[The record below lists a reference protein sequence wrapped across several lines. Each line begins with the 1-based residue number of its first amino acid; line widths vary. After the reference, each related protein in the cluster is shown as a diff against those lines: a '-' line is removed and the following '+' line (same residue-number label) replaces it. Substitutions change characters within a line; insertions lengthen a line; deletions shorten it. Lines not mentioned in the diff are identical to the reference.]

1 VHLHLVLT
9 RCQAP
14 LLLLLPACSCPNSYK
29 ARPNPQLFLFP
40 FTPTQKTITTMSNP
54 HPHKIPTTTMSDLS
68 ILWRKH
74 RHIAPPGIPGV
85 TASACTSVSLAS
97 IPAWLCAV
105 KHRADM
111 SIRVDTSIE
120 QSFEYCR
127 LDSAD
132 AQIHGTTTTIS
143 GPGVQ
148 PASGLIQSHPSAYL
162 RVTQGSNDTGFVDVP
177 VPHMLSGMDV
187 TLFTRGTRD
196 RENNTDTSASHKMDA
211 AASDRMDT
219 SASDNLTRRHL
230 TRLPT
235 SCDLLP
241 LPLPQPTWSCIFQLS
256 TTPIHGR
263 GIGSVNIS
271 VPEPRH
277 PAQASSRSLRSLWI
291 LPTRGCRATTRGS
304 RRLALYHQSSAW
316 PAGRSRRLESVL
328 SMSDEALGAP
338 LRSDL
343 SLLTT
348 SVVVAPGCLAAYT
361 GPCLD
366 SEPCLFRPQQLSARR
381 FRRRLK

>member
-1 VHLHLVLT
+1 
-9 RCQAP
+9 
-14 LLLLLPACSCPNSYK
+14 
-29 ARPNPQLFLFP
+29 
-40 FTPTQKTITTMSNP
+40 
-54 HPHKIPTTTMSDLS
+54 
-68 ILWRKH
+68 
-74 RHIAPPGIPGV
+74 
-85 TASACTSVSLAS
+85 
-97 IPAWLCAV
+97 
-105 KHRADM
+105 
-111 SIRVDTSIE
+111 
-120 QSFEYCR
+120 
-127 LDSAD
+127 
-132 AQIHGTTTTIS
+132 
-143 GPGVQ
+143 
-148 PASGLIQSHPSAYL
+148 LIQSHPSAYL

-177 VPHMLSGMDV
+177 VPHMPSGMDV

-196 RENNTDTSASHKMDA
+196 RENNTNTSASHKMDA

-219 SASDNLTRRHL
+219 SASDDVDASASDSLDASASDNLTRRHL

-271 VPEPRH
+271 VPRPRH